1 MWYNGLFN
9 IYLGANDMGKMTKTK
24 LNKLKNN
31 YLYQITFTRLMHDAL
46 NRYTLKKLPDT
57 MSERVVLQ
65 SFLWYGSVI
74 MFEKDGAYVS
84 LPGVPSGK
92 GWNAYGDTAEA
103 WVFSMNGVFNEPVDI
118 YLPGE
123 DKSSFLKRTTSG
135 FNAAKPR
142 GVLVRENATMFPF
155 INTVMYYSQAISDS
169 MRTLDV
175 CRQNIKQPFIITA
188 EESIVNS
195 VKKFFDER
203 DNNNE
208 YIISSGVFAADR
220 ISLLPIQTNSDSLNA
235 ATELVDWYENKY
247 RELCGI
253 DNNSQ
258 IDKKGENLIQSEVSV
273 NDMYTQNSVDKCI
286 EYIQSGLDD
295 VNKLF
300 GLDIRVEP
308 KRKELIK
315 NENIFRDNQGT
326 NGISRNDTNRPA
338 EDNN

>member
-9 IYLGANDMGKMTKTK
+9 IYLGANDMGKMTKTR

-46 NRYTLKKLPDT
+46 NRYTFKNLPDT
-57 MSERVVLQ
+57 MSERVILQ
-65 SFLWYGSVI
+65 SLLWYGSVVI
-74 MFEKDGAYVS
+74 FEKDGAYVS

-92 GWNAYGDTAEA
+92 GWNAYGDAAEA
-103 WVFSMNGVFNEPVDI
+103 WVFSLNGTFNEPVDI

-123 DKSSFLKRTTSG
+123 DESSFLKKTNTG
-135 FNAAKPR
+135 MMTGKAR

-155 INTVMYYSQAISDS
+155 INSVMYYSQAISDS

-195 VKKFFDER
+195 VKKFFEER

-220 ISLLPIQTNSDSLNA
+220 ISLLPIQTNSDALNA

-273 NDMYTQNSVDKCI
+273 NDMYTENSVDKCI
-286 EYIQSGLDD
+286 EYIQKGLDD

-300 GLDIRVEP
+300 GLNIKVEP
-308 KRKELIK
+308 KRKELMK
-315 NENIFRDNQGT
+315 NENICRNNQGT
-326 NGISRNDTNRPA
+326 NSLSRDNSSGTSDND
-338 EDNN
+338 